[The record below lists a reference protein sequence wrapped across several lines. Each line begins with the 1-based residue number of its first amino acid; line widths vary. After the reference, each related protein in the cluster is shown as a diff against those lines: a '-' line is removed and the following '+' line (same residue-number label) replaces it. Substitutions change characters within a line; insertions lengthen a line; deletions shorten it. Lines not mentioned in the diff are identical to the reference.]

1 MFVGMGGRLLPTW
14 MFFNSM
20 QLIAHTPLLD
30 TYMPSNLNYFLIKFL
45 DLVRINAK
53 DIDESIEKANPD
65 EGLNR
70 YHMVQRSDSFFSSLL
85 NDCGYRTEFSRN
97 LMLVLALTTALIVVL
112 VALLIWDCLSIRSSN
127 LAKGIKKRGKGR
139 GYRRSAYMANFTLRF
154 FYEFFFEICLSIM
167 IHITALNDG
176 SSLWLYSL
184 SMLLALAILAFI
196 VSLILLFFR
205 YGPYSEPKSY
215 ARNSLRES
223 WWGAR
228 HLDPNQIESVEA
240 TSPPSY
246 DG

>member
-45 DLVRINAK
+45 DIVRINAK
-53 DIDESIEKANPD
+53 NIDESIDKASPE

-70 YHMVQRSDSFFSSLL
+70 YHVAQRSNSFYSSLMY
-85 NDCGYRTEFSRN
+85 DCGYRTEFSRN
-97 LMLVLALTTALIVVL
+97 LALVIALTTALIVVL
-112 VALLIWDCLSIRSSN
+112 SALLIWDYLSIRSN
-127 LAKGIKKRGKGR
+127 FAKGIKKRGR
-139 GYRRSAYMANFTLRF
+139 GYRRTAFMANFTLRF
-154 FYEFFFEICLSIM
+154 FYEFFFEICLSIL

-176 SSLWLYSL
+176 SSMWLYSL

-205 YGPYSEPKSY
+205 HGPYSVPKSY
-215 ARNSLRES
+215 ARNSLRDS

-228 HLDPNQIESVEA
+228 HLAPN
-240 TSPPSY
+240 
-246 DG
+246 